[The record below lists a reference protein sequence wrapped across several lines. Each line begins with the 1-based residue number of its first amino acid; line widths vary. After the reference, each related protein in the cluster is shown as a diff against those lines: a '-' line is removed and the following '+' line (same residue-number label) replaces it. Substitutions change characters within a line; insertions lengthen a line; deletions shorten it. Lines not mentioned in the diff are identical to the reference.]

1 MAIGLIIRLK
11 GIGADKY
18 DAVQKEL
25 GLDKPTSQWPDGLVS
40 HVAGPSGR
48 DWCVV
53 DVYQSQA
60 HFDKFLASHLGPAMA
75 KVGGIPQPDVT
86 PFEVHN
92 RYKHG

>member
-1 MAIGLIIRLK
+1 MAIGLIIKLR

-18 DAVQKEL
+18 DAVQKEM
-25 GLDKPTSQWPDGLVS
+25 GLDTPASQWPNGLIS

-48 DWCVV
+48 DWVVV
-53 DVYQSQA
+53 DIWQSQA
-60 HFDKFLASHLGPAMA
+60 HFDKFMGSTLGPTLA
-75 KVGGIPQPDVT
+75 KVGGMPQPELT